1 MAALFGFSAMVM
13 ADNLVQNGEFE
24 KLDKKGRPVGWTSSI
39 SKGGTIKAAA
49 AADVISGIIFDLD
62 RQFARVGKVVGGGN
76 GQLVVVFAVAFGTEF
91 FVADKFDCFISSG
104 NSRLQG

>member
-1 MAALFGFSAMVM
+1 MKKFSIFMATLFGFSAMVM

-49 AADVISGIIFDLD
+49 A
-62 RQFARVGKVVGGGN
+62 
-76 GQLVVVFAVAFGTEF
+76 
-91 FVADKFDCFISSG
+91 
-104 NSRLQG
+104 